1 MWPKINARDS
11 WVEGIQRKDNAA
23 HIEDKIE
30 AFSDIEAFLGL
41 TRYVITRLNN
51 SVQREKKGI
60 SQQIGDVIEWEVL

>member
-23 HIEDKIE
+23 HIKDKIE

-41 TRYVITRLNN
+41 TRYVITRLYD